1 MKTMTMLPLALI
13 FALTACG
20 EKQTGTAAPDAAQS
34 VAQTAGAA
42 APAGDTTKAAADGHP
57 GKVVHDA
64 NCISCHDSGVYTR
77 ADHKMKD
84 FTMLS
89 GQVRR
94 CDANLGNRLSDD
106 EITNV
111 IDYLNSTYYKFPK
124 Q

>member
-20 EKQTGTAAPDAAQS
+20 EKQTGTAAPNTAQPA
-34 VAQTAGAA
+34 AQTAGA

-57 GKVVHDA
+57 GKAVHDA

-77 ADHKMKD
+77 ADHKMQD